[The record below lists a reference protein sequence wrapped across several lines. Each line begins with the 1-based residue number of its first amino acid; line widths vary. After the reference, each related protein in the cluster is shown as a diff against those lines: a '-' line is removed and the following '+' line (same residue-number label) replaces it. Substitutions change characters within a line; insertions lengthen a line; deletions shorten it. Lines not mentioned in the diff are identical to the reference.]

1 MVNSKVLGPVAF
13 AIGLFGLSA
22 VSALAQETYKV
33 GVSEP
38 LSGAASS
45 LGIPV
50 VDSIKAAAEAINARG
65 GINGR
70 QIELIIRDDQS
81 KADIAVQNVRRLAED
96 GVYAIIGP
104 NQGSNTLAIAPIL
117 QQVKVP
123 ICAFNNTISIT
134 KLDNP
139 YVFRCQTSDSDNT
152 RAAMIFARDK
162 LQAKN
167 VGVLY
172 TSDAYGS
179 DAYAALQEEAKEM
192 NIPIVAAEKINYG
205 ATDTTAEWTKLL
217 AAKPDVVVLWG
228 SGSTMS
234 IALRNASQLGNT
246 APIIGAQ
253 GVAANAIIAG
263 AGPAAEGIYMV
274 TLTAPDQ
281 ITEGQQELAK
291 IYKAKNGDDYQ
302 LSIYDTVGWDALH
315 LVAKAIENS
324 GGDRAKMVEGFEQIS
339 QYRLAAGSYT
349 YTADSHEG
357 LGVDSVWIVQ
367 VKDGRMVG
375 FQHGL

>member
-1 MVNSKVLGPVAF
+1 MHRTGIIRTLAVGL
-13 AIGLFGLSA
+13 GLFGLSA
-22 VSALAQETYKV
+22 TAFAQETYKI

-50 VDSIKAAAEAINARG
+50 VESIKVAAETINANG
-65 GINGR
+65 GIGGR
-70 QIELIIRDDQS
+70 QIELVIRDDQS

-117 QQVKVP
+117 TQAQVP

-139 YVFRCQTSDSDNT
+139 YIFRCQTSDADNT

-162 LQAKN
+162 LNAKN

-179 DAYAALQEEAKEM
+179 DAFAALQEEAKEM
-192 NIPIVAAEKINYG
+192 NIPIVASEKLNYG

-217 AAKPDVVVLWG
+217 AAKPDVVILWG

-253 GVAANAIIAG
+253 GVAAAAIIQG
-263 AGPAAEGIYMV
+263 AGPAAEGVYMV

-281 ITEGQQELAK
+281 VTEGQKDLAG
-291 IYKAKNGDDYQ
+291 IYRDKNGADYQ
-302 LSIYDTVGWDALH
+302 LTIYDTIGWDALH

-324 GGDRAKMVEGFEQIS
+324 GGDRAQMVQGFEKIDK
-339 QYRLAAGSYT
+339 YELAAGTYT
-349 YTADSHEG
+349 YSADSHEG

-375 FQHGL
+375 VQRGM